1 MTIAHYYISLM
12 DWDLRHRF
20 SFAISN
26 FCGEMSNNKG
36 RKVQSRVVTEN
47 KEEVE
52 FSTTDG
58 VNVLPTFD
66 AMGLKEDL
74 LRGIYAYG
82 IRMRM
87 NYLWIYSLIWF

>member
-1 MTIAHYYISLM
+1 
-12 DWDLRHRF
+12 
-20 SFAISN
+20 
-26 FCGEMSNNKG
+26 MSNNKG

-87 NYLWIYSLIWF
+87 NYLWIYSLI